1 MEKEILQFIYES
13 LNQRTPLPYENP
25 EELLDVNYVEEGLVD
40 SLGLLQ
46 FILEIEDE
54 FQIEFT
60 EEEMLDVTIMNIQ
73 QLINTIQIKREK
85 IGGEKG

>member
-46 FILEIEDE
+46 FILELEDE
-54 FQIEFT
+54 FLVEFT
-60 EEEMLDVTIMNIQ
+60 EEEMLSPMVMDVRK
-73 QLINTIQIKREK
+73 LIKLII
-85 IGGEKG
+85 EKGVA

>member
-1 MEKEILQFIYES
+1 MEKEILQYIYES

-60 EEEMLDVTIMNIQ
+60 EEEMLSPTVMHIRKLI
-73 QLINTIQIKREK
+73 QLIL
-85 IGGEKG
+85 EKGVA

>member
-1 MEKEILQFIYES
+1 MGEKILQFIYES

-46 FILEIEDE
+46 FILELEE
-54 FQIEFT
+54 EYQVEFT
-60 EEEMLDVTIMNIQ
+60 EEEMLDMTIMNIQ
-73 QLINTIQIKREK
+73 QLITTIQMKR
-85 IGGEKG
+85 GEEGR